1 MPTCGAPLVLLDSIE
16 HPSGSESEIWFD
28 EWLCP
33 QCRDG
38 IVMDWPA
45 SEWAALAAEDE
56 RE

>member
-1 MPTCGAPLVLLDSIE
+1 MCGAPLVLLDSIE